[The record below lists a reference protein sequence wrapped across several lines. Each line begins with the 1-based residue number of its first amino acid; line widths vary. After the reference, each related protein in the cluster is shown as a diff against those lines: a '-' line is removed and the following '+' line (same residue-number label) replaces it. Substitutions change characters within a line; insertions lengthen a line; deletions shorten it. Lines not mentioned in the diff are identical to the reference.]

1 MATHIQWFNR
11 HMPNLVVGDWQTLLV
26 YPGTVEYLP
35 ESLQHTARR
44 ALEHRGTIWVG
55 IRWVAG
61 HSGSCDLGMAW
72 AVVATWP
79 EGEVISQHTRDHW
92 QYRRQMREAAGT
104 IKVCDDTVTVQ

>member
-1 MATHIQWFNR
+1 
-11 HMPNLVVGDWQTLLV
+11 
-26 YPGTVEYLP
+26 
-35 ESLQHTARR
+35 
-44 ALEHRGTIWVG
+44 
-55 IRWVAG
+55 
-61 HSGSCDLGMAW
+61 MAW